1 MSFSTVGG
9 SSLQTSTLGVASMTN
24 DSLQAMVDYL
34 DDEDNSVGEIMSYM
48 KVETARMQQL
58 QNLMD
63 GVKKALEN
71 SNGR

>member
-1 MSFSTVGG
+1 MSFQTIGG
-9 SSLQTSTLGVASMTN
+9 ASLQTFTLSVASITN

-63 GVKKALEN
+63 SVKKALEN